1 MKGCKKK
8 QINIGKGEIRFDEER
23 KSVFDIL
30 KNTNVRFQTDEKR
43 LSNRLSNILGFNF
56 RDNFQKHFL
65 FSKNVAS

>member
-30 KNTNVRFQTDEKR
+30 KNTNVRFQTDEK
-43 LSNRLSNILGFNF
+43 
-56 RDNFQKHFL
+56 D
-65 FSKNVAS
+65 